1 MNEQGYN
8 EIKQAWEDECETES
22 LVDLED
28 LKLSRMSSYISH
40 IRLQL
45 ASTPSDQKL
54 QADIFSHEA
63 LNAEFMLRDL
73 LTLRRGKILAT
84 ALEQK
89 TPEGIM
95 TLSEE
100 ELFNRLT
107 RSFEAHSKFVEDVL
121 TGTPEPTMKRVNDV
135 EKIDAD
141 KLAKKPSKSTELN
154 YVMVRFLR
162 PIEDQFMGFDEKT
175 YGPFQKED
183 VATIPAENAK
193 IWLSDGTVARIVP
206 SMEERN

>member
-1 MNEQGYN
+1 MSEQGYD

-28 LKLSRMSSYISH
+28 LKLSRMSSYISQ

-45 ASTPSDQKL
+45 ASTPSDKKL
-54 QADIFSHEA
+54 QADILSQEA
-63 LNAEFMLRDL
+63 LNTEYMLRDL
-73 LTLRRGKILAT
+73 LILRRSKILGIV
-84 ALEQK
+84 LEQK
-89 TPEGIM
+89 TPVGIM

-107 RSFEAHSKFVEDVL
+107 RGFEAHSKFVEDVI
-121 TGTPEPTMKRVNDV
+121 TGTPEPTMKRTNDG
-135 EKIDAD
+135 EKIDSETFP
-141 KLAKKPSKSTELN
+141 KKHTESTELN

-162 PIEDQFMGFDEKT
+162 PIEDQFMGFDEET

-193 IWLSDGTVARIVP
+193 IWLRDGTVVRIVP
-206 SMEERN
+206 NMEEQD

>member
-1 MNEQGYN
+1 MSEQGYN

-28 LKLSRMSSYISH
+28 LKLSRMSSYVSQ

-54 QADIFSHEA
+54 QAGILSQEA

-73 LTLRRGKILAT
+73 LILRRGKILAT

-89 TPEGIM
+89 TPVGIM

-107 RSFEAHSKFVEDVL
+107 RGFDAHSKFVEDVL
-121 TGTPEPTMKRVNDV
+121 AGTPEPTMTRTNEAESIDSETLP
-135 EKIDAD
+135 EKNIV
-141 KLAKKPSKSTELN
+141 STELN

-162 PIEDQFMGFDEKT
+162 PIEDQFMGFDEET

-193 IWLSDGTVARIVP
+193 IWLRDGTVVRIVP
-206 SMEERN
+206 NMEERG

>member
-1 MNEQGYN
+1 MSEQGYE
-8 EIKQAWEDECETES
+8 EIRQAWEDECETES

-28 LKLSRMSSYISH
+28 LQLSRMSSYISQ

-45 ASTPSDQKL
+45 ASTPSDKKL
-54 QADIFSHEA
+54 QADIFSQEA
-63 LNAEFMLRDL
+63 LNAEYMLRDL
-73 LTLRRGKILAT
+73 LILRRGKILGT

-89 TPEGIM
+89 TPVGIM

-107 RSFEAHSKFVEDVL
+107 RGFIAHSKFVGDVL
-121 TGTPEPTMKRVNDV
+121 AGTPEPTMKRANDV
-135 EKIDAD
+135 EKIDSEI
-141 KLAKKPSKSTELN
+141 LSKEHTESTELN

-162 PIEDQFMGFDEKT
+162 PIEEQFMGFDEET

-206 SMEERN
+206 NMEERE

>member
-1 MNEQGYN
+1 MSEQGYN
-8 EIKQAWEDECETES
+8 EIKQAWEDECKTES

-28 LKLSRMSSYISH
+28 LKLSRMSSYISQ

-45 ASTPSDQKL
+45 ASTPSEQKL

-73 LTLRRGKILAT
+73 LILRRRKIIGT

-89 TPEGIM
+89 TPVGIM

-100 ELFNRLT
+100 ELFNRVT
-107 RSFEAHSKFVEDVL
+107 RGFTAHSKFVEDVL

-135 EKIDAD
+135 EKTDSE
-141 KLAKKPSKSTELN
+141 KLAKKDTDSTELN

-206 SMEERN
+206 IMEERE